1 MDSLGR
7 VLLLPTIQIHVIRG
21 CMNTQESPCMK
32 YINPHTHTHKTTKIN
47 FLCNLDLLPYVIFLQ
62 HFTNLDT
69 EWSHILHK

>member
-32 YINPHTHTHKTTKIN
+32 YINPHTHTKQLK
-47 FLCNLDLLPYVIFLQ
+47 
-62 HFTNLDT
+62 
-69 EWSHILHK
+69 